1 MKTSP
6 IPTAI
11 VQLPSERP
19 NLLMFEIRARITKE
33 DMEWMAE
40 RVDAAF
46 DAQERI
52 DLLLIMTNYDGAE
65 LGAVFDGEAAG
76 VMMRS
81 LKHVRRYGVVGAPGW
96 ARAMIE
102 LFKWTTPVEE
112 KTFSL
117 EELAEARRWIDAA

>member
-1 MKTSP
+1 MKISP

-40 RVDAAF
+40 RVDGAF
-46 DAQERI
+46 DTQEKI

>member
-1 MKTSP
+1 MQTSSS
-6 IPTAI
+6 PTAV
-11 VQLPSERP
+11 VQVESHRPS
-19 NLLMFEIRARITKE
+19 LLTFEIRAKIARE
-33 DMEWMAE
+33 GMEWMAR
-40 RVDAAF
+40 RVDPAF
-46 DAQERI
+46 DAREQI
-52 DLLLIMTNYDGAE
+52 DLLLLMANNDSAE

-112 KTFSL
+112 KTFAL
-117 EELAEARRWIDAA
+117 DERPEDRRWIDAP

>member
-1 MKTSP
+1 MQGSYT
-6 IPTAI
+6 PTAI
-11 VQLPSERP
+11 VQVESHRPS
-19 NLLMFEIRARITKE
+19 LLVFEIRAKIARE
-33 DMEWMAE
+33 DMEWMA
-40 RVDAAF
+40 RQVDAAF
-46 DAQERI
+46 DAHEKI
-52 DLLLIMTNYDGAE
+52 DLLLVMSNHDGAE

-112 KTFSL
+112 KTFAL
-117 EELAEARRWIDAA
+117 DELPEARRWIDAA

>member
-1 MKTSP
+1 MQTSSS
-6 IPTAI
+6 PTAV
-11 VQLPSERP
+11 VQVESHRPS
-19 NLLMFEIRARITKE
+19 LLTFEIRAKIARE
-33 DMEWMAE
+33 DMQWMAR
-40 RVDAAF
+40 RVDAAL
-46 DAQERI
+46 DAREQI
-52 DLLLIMTNYDGAE
+52 DLLLLKANNDSAE

-112 KTFSL
+112 KTFAL
-117 EELAEARRWIDAA
+117 DERPEARRWIDAP

>member
-1 MKTSP
+1 MQTSSS
-6 IPTAI
+6 PTAI
-11 VQLPSERP
+11 VQVESHRP
-19 NLLMFEIRARITKE
+19 RLLIFEIWGKIARE
-33 DMEWMAE
+33 DMEWMAR

-46 DAQERI
+46 DAREQI
-52 DLLLIMTNYDGAE
+52 DLLLVMTNHDGAE

-81 LKHVRRYGVVGAPGW
+81 LKNVRRYGVVSAPGW

-112 KTFSL
+112 KTIAL
-117 EELAEARRWIDAA
+117 DELPEARRWIDAA

>member
-1 MKTSP
+1 MQTSSS
-6 IPTAI
+6 PTAI
-11 VQLPSERP
+11 VQVQSHRPS
-19 NLLMFEIRARITKE
+19 LLIFEIRAKIARE
-33 DMEWMAE
+33 DMEWMAR

-46 DAQERI
+46 EAREKI
-52 DLLLIMTNYDGAE
+52 DLLLVMTNYDGAE

-112 KTFSL
+112 KTFAL
-117 EELAEARRWIDAA
+117 DELPEARRWIDAL

>member
-1 MKTSP
+1 MQTSSS
-6 IPTAI
+6 PTAV
-11 VQLPSERP
+11 VQVESHRPS
-19 NLLMFEIRARITKE
+19 LLTFEIRAKIARE
-33 DMEWMAE
+33 DMQWMAR
-40 RVDAAF
+40 RVDAAL
-46 DAQERI
+46 DAREQI
-52 DLLLIMTNYDGAE
+52 DLLLLKANNDSAE

-112 KTFSL
+112 MTFTL
-117 EELAEARRWIDAA
+117 DERPEARRRIDAL

>member
-1 MKTSP
+1 MQTSSS
-6 IPTAI
+6 PTAV
-11 VQLPSERP
+11 VQVESHRPS
-19 NLLMFEIRARITKE
+19 LLIFEIRAKIARE
-33 DMEWMAE
+33 GMEWMAR
-40 RVDAAF
+40 RVDPAF
-46 DAQERI
+46 DAQEQI
-52 DLLLIMTNYDGAE
+52 DLLLLMANYDCAE

-112 KTFSL
+112 KTFAL
-117 EELAEARRWIDAA
+117 DERPKARRWIDAL